1 MSENNINSP
10 TPLANEVPAIAD
22 IELPVGI
29 ATGVP
34 VEQRNYIQQGDGT
47 QIGEVHGDVNISN
60 TINVTDEQLK
70 RVLADVFKGS
80 IPVSVP
86 DNSGA
91 PSNTSAGNTAS
102 RPASPAPHFVSHAME
117 WASLSK
123 ESYNLFVLENED
135 YNNGSFCISKSCALR
150 YTEPD
155 DYEAYHLLRMDN
167 IEQIKHMPCIFA
179 KRNSYYGHCDSF
191 QPLVFGRIVD
201 VINQGETIKFVF
213 RGFQANPQQQ
223 LNENVTE
230 LKIARA
236 SLRNEFDE
244 EHWSIK
250 RADLIN
256 AIERL
261 GIIIK

>member
-1 MSENNINSP
+1 MQDNNVPQVAPENGLTVQPEARNIN
-10 TPLANEVPAIAD
+10 
-22 IELPVGI
+22 
-29 ATGVP
+29 
-34 VEQRNYIQQGDGT
+34 NYNNTGDGT
-47 QIGEVHGDVNISN
+47 LVANVEGNLIQQINI
-60 TINVTDEQLK
+60 TDEQLS
-70 RVLADVFKGS
+70 RVLDKYFKGAV
-80 IPVSVP
+80 PVGVPDTPVNTEQALPQPQTQASVP
-86 DNSGA
+86 ER
-91 PSNTSAGNTAS
+91 PVRNTVS
-102 RPASPAPHFVSHAME
+102 RPASPAPRFVSHAME

-155 DYEAYHLLRMDN
+155 DYEAYHLLKMDD
-167 IEQIKHMPCIFA
+167 IEQIKNMPCIFA